1 MGAML
6 NLNKNWIDLGS
17 MLNTSND
24 QIIIFFGN
32 DLL

>member
-17 MLNTSND
+17 MLQYSNE
-24 QIIIFFGN
+24 QIIFFGN